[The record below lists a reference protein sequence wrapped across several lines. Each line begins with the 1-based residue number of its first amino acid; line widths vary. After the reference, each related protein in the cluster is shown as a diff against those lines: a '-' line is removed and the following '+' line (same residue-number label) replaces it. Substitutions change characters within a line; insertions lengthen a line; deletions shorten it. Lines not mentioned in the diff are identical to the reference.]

1 MEKLLDRYPALRPLA
16 NDIRAA
22 ADTLIACYRAGGKL
36 LACGNGG
43 SAADCDHIVG
53 ELMKSFKIR
62 RGVAPSLGEA
72 LSQYGE
78 DGAFLASTLEEGLPA
93 ISLCEHRALSTAFAN
108 DRDPVAAFAQQV
120 SVLGRS
126 GDVLIALSTSGN
138 ARNCCLAAITAR
150 AMGLTVI
157 SITGEQ
163 GGRLATLADIALRLP
178 ERETYLVQELTLP
191 IYHYLCAEIEAAFFA
206 NR

>member
-1 MEKLLDRYPALRPLA
+1 MEKLLDRYPSLRPLA
-16 NDIRAA
+16 EDIRAA
-22 ADTLIACYRAGGKL
+22 ADALIASYRAGGKL

-62 RGVAPSLGEA
+62 RGAAPSLCEA
-72 LSQYGE
+72 LTEYGE

-120 SVLGRS
+120 SVLGHS

-157 SITGEQ
+157 AITGEN

-191 IYHYLCAEIEAAFFA
+191 IYHYLCAEIEANFFGK
-206 NR
+206 